1 MNGVINNESTRI
13 LDAFESKAF
22 RLPRPEIDNVPVESE
37 TLRIMQERLHESIV
51 ASRHL
56 IISEDDSRKIHL
68 VGVKFHELWKI
79 ADEYM
84 YYVECGFLVIESY
97 SQMFVVEAKNAYLVD
112 EYTKFGSISAMELI
126 GKVQEADIFEDFQ
139 IAYKR
144 MRGV

>member
-1 MNGVINNESTRI
+1 MSTAI
-13 LDAFESKAF
+13 STVCEPF
-22 RLPRPEIDNVPVESE
+22 RLPRPEVDNVPVESE

-56 IISEDDSRKIHL
+56 IISEGHKKIHL

-79 ADEYM
+79 DNEYM

-112 EYTKFGSISAMELI
+112 EYTSFGSISAMELI
-126 GKVQEADIFEDFQ
+126 GKVQDADIFEDFQ

>member
-1 MNGVINNESTRI
+1 MSTRI
-13 LDAFESKAF
+13 LDAYESKAF
-22 RLPRPEIDNVPVESE
+22 RLPRPEIDDVPVESE

-56 IISEDDSRKIHL
+56 IIAEEDHRKIHL
-68 VGVKFHELWKI
+68 VGVKLHELWKI
-79 ADEYM
+79 NDEYM

-97 SQMFVVEAKNAYLVD
+97 SQMFVVEAKCAYLID

-139 IAYKR
+139 VAYKR

>member
-1 MNGVINNESTRI
+1 MSTKI
-13 LDAFESKAF
+13 LDAYESKAF
-22 RLPRPEIDNVPVESE
+22 RLPRPVLEGEPMESE
-37 TLRIMQERLHESIV
+37 TLRIMQERLHECIV

-56 IISEDDSRKIHL
+56 IISEGYKKVHL

-97 SQMFVVEAKNAYLVD
+97 SQMFVVEAKNAYLID

-126 GKVQEADIFEDFQ
+126 SKVQEADIFEDFQ

>member
-1 MNGVINNESTRI
+1 VISN
-13 LDAFESKAF
+13 AF

-56 IISEDDSRKIHL
+56 IIAESDSKKIHL
-68 VGVKFHELWKI
+68 VGVKLHELWKI
-79 ADEYM
+79 ADDYM

>member
-1 MNGVINNESTRI
+1 MSTVTSTVY
-13 LDAFESKAF
+13 ESKAF

-56 IISEDDSRKIHL
+56 IISEGHKKIHL

-79 ADEYM
+79 NDEYM

-97 SQMFVVEAKNAYLVD
+97 SQMFVVEAKCAYLVD

-126 GKVQEADIFEDFQ
+126 SKVQEADIFEDFQ